1 MSAKDEILKA
11 LDSTEGSYQR
21 LILLIG
27 SQGTGKTSIMQ
38 EVSTALDVPLTN
50 INLELSK
57 KLMTISE
64 RKRPLEARTVLSDI
78 LQGMKGEIAL
88 LDNIELLFDRNLK
101 LDPLRLLQTH
111 SRNKTIVST
120 WNGVYEK
127 NQLSYASPGHPEYRR
142 EDATDT
148 IVIMAAEKTI
158 D

>member
-1 MSAKDEILKA
+1 MSAKDEIVKA
-11 LDSTEGSYQR
+11 IESTEGSYHR
-21 LILLIG
+21 LILLVGVQG
-27 SQGTGKTSIMQ
+27 SGKTSIMQ
-38 EVSTALDVPLTN
+38 EVSGALGIPLTN
-50 INLELSK
+50 INLELSN

-78 LQGMKGEIAL
+78 LQGMKREIAL

-101 LDPLRLLQTH
+101 LDSLRLLQTL

-120 WNGVYEK
+120 WNGAYEK

-148 IVIMAAEKTI
+148 IIIMAAEKAI